1 MTDRDD
7 PLHDSPIATAPK
19 PEEEPSAAEVAAEEP
34 AIPAPAVAVEEDGE
48 LAEAIVEETEERAAL
63 DLGSIPTPP
72 APGPANPSPDGSALA
87 FFQRDA
93 AGTLRLWISPLDGTE
108 PEAIDLGFEPVEEV
122 EGPQWSPDGAWLALT
137 GEHPAGGRTAI
148 WLVEVGRD
156 VSRLL
161 VDHVAADRSPR
172 WSTDGTIVAFVS
184 RRGERDAI
192 AVAPADGVGTAV
204 QMTHAPIGQD
214 DRDPCWS
221 TDGTRIAFCRR
232 ALEGE
237 TVGDHVWTVD
247 LATGETKQVTKKI
260 ARRHSLR
267 WAPNRVQIAYV
278 SDDGDWDNIA
288 VVNPDNSAGWNLAS
302 EVGDKA
308 DPSYSADGG
317 RILYTRRQG
326 GVVRVC
332 DRGVNAANAELLDPG
347 EGVASSPRWVPG
359 EEKRVV
365 YLYAPAT
372 GAPRLIVQETKKDA
386 ERTELP
392 PLVAWEAGRELLQP
406 TLFEFET
413 AGGLKLGGLFYRQSS
428 WVAPIPGIVYLGDS
442 PHAAV
447 DFRFRAEEQA
457 LAAAGFAVLAPSL
470 PGTPGFGRKITN
482 TQRDTTTLEDEL
494 SDLADAIAALRG
506 QEGVDPEQI
515 AIVGRGAGGALA
527 LLLAGARP
535 GLVRAAVAIDPIAD
549 WDVEFDQADDTWRAW
564 HVFHLGLPAASRA
577 KHGLRSPATFVGAV
591 EVPLLLIGTDAVSPG
606 RAAQLDALTATM
618 RELGVAFDQDVALGQ
633 TPWATAAHA
642 AGFVRGVV
650 GPNRSDPAAAM
661 RTEGV

>member
-1 MTDRDD
+1 
-7 PLHDSPIATAPK
+7 
-19 PEEEPSAAEVAAEEP
+19 
-34 AIPAPAVAVEEDGE
+34 
-48 LAEAIVEETEERAAL
+48 
-63 DLGSIPTPP
+63 
-72 APGPANPSPDGSALA
+72 
-87 FFQRDA
+87 
-93 AGTLRLWISPLDGTE
+93 
-108 PEAIDLGFEPVEEV
+108 
-122 EGPQWSPDGAWLALT
+122 
-137 GEHPAGGRTAI
+137 
-148 WLVEVGRD
+148 
-156 VSRLL
+156 
-161 VDHVAADRSPR
+161 
-172 WSTDGTIVAFVS
+172 
-184 RRGERDAI
+184 
-192 AVAPADGVGTAV
+192 
-204 QMTHAPIGQD
+204 
-214 DRDPCWS
+214 
-221 TDGTRIAFCRR
+221 
-232 ALEGE
+232 
-237 TVGDHVWTVD
+237 
-247 LATGETKQVTKKI
+247 
-260 ARRHSLR
+260 
-267 WAPNRVQIAYV
+267 VQIAYV

-302 EVGDKA
+302 EVGDKT

-406 TLFEFET
+406 TLFECET

>member
-7 PLHDSPIATAPK
+7 PLHDSPIATVPK
-19 PEEEPSAAEVAAEEP
+19 PDEEPSPAEVEAEEP
-34 AIPAPAVAVEEDGE
+34 AIPIEAVAVEEDGE
-48 LAEAIVEETEERAAL
+48 LAAAVVEGAEQLAAL
-63 DLGSIPTPP
+63 DLGSIPDPP
-72 APGPANPSPDGSALA
+72 APSPANPSPDGSALA
-87 FFQRDA
+87 FLQRDA
-93 AGTLRLWISPLDGTE
+93 VGARRLWISPLDGTT
-108 PEAIDLGFEPVEEV
+108 PEAIDLGFAPVEEP

-156 VSRLL
+156 VARLL
-161 VDHVAADRSPR
+161 VDHAAADRSPR
-172 WSTDGTIVAFVS
+172 WSPDGTIIAFVA

-221 TDGTRIAFCRR
+221 TDGARIAFCRR
-232 ALEGE
+232 TVEGE
-237 TVGDHVWTVD
+237 AVGDQIWTVD
-247 LATGETKQVTKKI
+247 VATGETKQITKKF

-267 WAPNRVQIAYV
+267 WAPNRAQIAYV

-308 DPSYSADGG
+308 DPSYSADGN
-317 RILYTRRQG
+317 RILYTRRHG
-326 GVVRVC
+326 GLVRVC
-332 DRGVNAANAELLDPG
+332 DRGVNAASPELLDPG
-347 EGVASSPRWVPG
+347 EGVASSPRWIPG
-359 EEKRVV
+359 EDYRVV

-372 GAPRLIVQETKKDA
+372 GAPRLIVQETKKDSP
-386 ERTELP
+386 RTELP
-392 PLVAWEAGRELLQP
+392 PIVAWEAGRPLLQP
-406 TLFEFET
+406 ALFEFET
-413 AGGLKLGGLFYRQSS
+413 TGGLKLGGLFYRQST
-428 WVAPIPGIVYLGDS
+428 WVSPIPGIVYLGDA
-442 PHAAV
+442 PHAPVEA
-447 DFRFRAEEQA
+447 RFRAEEQA

-470 PGTPGFGRKITN
+470 PGTPGFGRTVTN
-482 TQRDTTTLEDEL
+482 AQRDTSTLDDEL
-494 SDLADAIAALRG
+494 SDLADAIEALRRH
-506 QEGVDPEQI
+506 EGVEPEQI

-549 WDVEFDQADDTWRAW
+549 WDVEFDQADDTWRDW
-564 HVFHLGLPAASRA
+564 HLQHLGLPAASRA
-577 KHGLRSPATFVGAV
+577 KHGLRSPATFIGAV
-591 EVPLLLIGTDAVSPG
+591 EVPLLLIGTDTVSPG

-618 RELGVAFDQDVALGQ
+618 RELGVAFDQDVALGE

-642 AGFVRGVV
+642 AGFIRSVV
-650 GPNRSDPAAAM
+650 GPNRANPADAM

>member
-7 PLHDSPIATAPK
+7 RLHDSPIATAPK
-19 PEEEPSAAEVAAEEP
+19 PDEEPSAAEVEAEEP
-34 AIPAPAVAVEEDGE
+34 AIPAGAVAAEEDSE
-48 LAEAIVEETEERAAL
+48 LAEAIIEEAEQMTTL
-63 DLGSIPTPP
+63 DLGSIPNPP

-93 AGTLRLWISPLDGTE
+93 GGALRLWIGPLDGSE
-108 PEAIDLGFEPVEEV
+108 PEAIDLGFAPVEEP

-137 GEHPAGGRTAI
+137 GEHPAGGRSAI

-161 VDHVAADRSPR
+161 VDHAAADRSPR
-172 WSTDGTIVAFVS
+172 WSPDGTIVAFVS

-192 AVAPADGVGTAV
+192 AVAPADGIGTSV

-221 TDGTRIAFCRR
+221 TDGKRIAFCRR
-232 ALEGE
+232 AVEGE
-237 TVGDHVWTVD
+237 TVGDHIWTVD

-308 DPSYSADGG
+308 DPSYSPDGS
-317 RILYTRRQG
+317 RILYTRRHG
-326 GVVRVC
+326 GLVRVC
-332 DRGVNAANAELLDPG
+332 DRGVNAASPELLDPG
-347 EGVASSPRWVPG
+347 EGVASSPRWIPG
-359 EEKRVV
+359 DEKRVV

-372 GAPRLIVQETKKDA
+372 GAPRLVVQETKKDSPRA
-386 ERTELP
+386 ELP
-392 PLVAWEAGRELLQP
+392 PLVGWDAGRELLQP
-406 TLFEFET
+406 ALFEFET
-413 AGGLKLGGLFYRQSS
+413 ASGLKLGGLFYRQSS
-428 WVAPIPGIVYLGDS
+428 WVAPIPGVVYLGDA
-442 PHAAV
+442 PYAAV
-447 DFRFRAEEQA
+447 DARYRPEEQA

-482 TQRDTTTLEDEL
+482 TLRDTTTLEDEF
-494 SDLADAIAALRG
+494 SDLADAIEALRNH
-506 QEGVDPEQI
+506 EGVDGEQI
-515 AIVGRGAGGALA
+515 AVVGRGAGGALA

-535 GLVRAAVAIDPIAD
+535 GLVRAAVAIDPVAD
-549 WDVEFDQADDTWRAW
+549 WDAEFDEADDTWRAW
-564 HVFHLGLPAASRA
+564 HVQHLGLPAANRA

-591 EVPLLLIGTDAVSPG
+591 EVPLLLIGTDTVSAG

-618 RELGVAFDQDVALGQ
+618 RELGVAFDQDVALGE
-633 TPWATAAHA
+633 TPWATAVHA
-642 AGFVRGVV
+642 AGFVRGVL
-650 GPNRSDPAAAM
+650 GPNRAAPAEAM

>member
-1 MTDRDD
+1 MTDRHD

-19 PEEEPSAAEVAAEEP
+19 PDVEPITAEVGAEEP
-34 AIPAPAVAVEEDGE
+34 AIPAEAVAIEEDGE
-48 LAEAIVEETEERAAL
+48 LAGAIVEEAQEVATL
-63 DLGSIPTPP
+63 DLGSVPNPPT
-72 APGPANPSPDGSALA
+72 PGPANPSPDGSALA
-87 FFQRDA
+87 FLQRDVTGA
-93 AGTLRLWISPLDGTE
+93 LRLWISPLDGST
-108 PEAIDLGFEPVEEV
+108 PESIDLAFDPVEDAD
-122 EGPQWSPDGAWLALT
+122 GPQWSPDGAWLALT

-161 VDHVAADRSPR
+161 VDHAASDRAPR
-172 WSTDGTIVAFVS
+172 WSPDGTIIAFVS

-192 AVAPADGVGTAV
+192 SVAPADGVGTAV
-204 QMTHAPIGQD
+204 QLTDAPIGQD

-221 TDGTRIAFCRR
+221 TDGARIAFCRR
-232 ALEGE
+232 TLDG
-237 TVGDHVWTVD
+237 TTLGDHIWTVD
-247 LATGETKQVTKKI
+247 LATGESKQVTKKI

-267 WAPNRVQIAYV
+267 WAPNRAQIACV

-308 DPSYSADGG
+308 DPSYSPDGN
-317 RILYTRRQG
+317 RILYTRRHG
-326 GVVRVC
+326 GLVRLC
-332 DRGVNAANAELLDPG
+332 DRGVNAASPELLDPG
-347 EGVASSPRWVPG
+347 EGVASSPRWIPG

-365 YLYAPAT
+365 YRYAPAT

-392 PLVAWEAGRELLQP
+392 PLVAWDAEREFVQP
-406 TLFEFET
+406 VPFEFET
-413 AGGLKLGGLFYRQSS
+413 AGALKLGGLFYRQSS
-428 WVAPIPGIVYLGDS
+428 WVAPIPGIIYLGDT
-442 PHAAV
+442 PYEAV
-447 DFRFRAEEQA
+447 DSRFRAEEQA

-470 PGTPGFGRKITN
+470 PGSPGYGRKITYA
-482 TQRDTTTLEDEL
+482 QRDTTMLDDEL
-494 SDLADAIAALRG
+494 SDLADAIAAL
-506 QEGVDPEQI
+506 QAHEGVDSDQI
-515 AIVGRGAGGALA
+515 AIVGRGAGAALA
-527 LLLAGARP
+527 LILAGARP

-564 HVFHLGLPAASRA
+564 HVRNLGLPAANRA
-577 KHGLRSPATFVGAV
+577 KHGMRSPETFVGAV
-591 EVPLLLIGTDAVSPG
+591 EVPLLLIGTDTVPPG

-618 RELGVAFDQDVALGQ
+618 RELDVAFDQDVALGE

-650 GPNRSDPAAAM
+650 GANQADPAEGM